1 MAASSKVKNLRLVPI
16 EESHIPAILEIEKLS
31 NGAPWSERSFRNE
44 ITNPQSHFLVAKV
57 GDEVVGYAGYWAIVD
72 EAHVTTVAVH
82 PDHRRMG
89 LGKRLVRELL
99 EHAQKVGIRCATLE
113 VRRSNQAALSLYR
126 QFGFEEVAI
135 RRGYYPDNAE
145 DAVVMWLY
153 EIPKWTS

>member
-1 MAASSKVKNLRLVPI
+1 MPLQ
-16 EESHIPAILEIEKLS
+16 EGHISAILEIEKLS

-44 ITNPQSHFLVAKV
+44 ITNPQSFFLVAQL

-72 EAHVTTVAVH
+72 EAHITTVAVH
-82 PDHRRMG
+82 PDHRRLG

-99 EHAQKVGIRCATLE
+99 EHAQKSGIRCATLE
-113 VRRSNQAALSLYR
+113 VRRSNEAANSLYR

-135 RRGYYPDNAE
+135 RRGYYPDNGE

-153 EIPKWTS
+153 DFSTWTS